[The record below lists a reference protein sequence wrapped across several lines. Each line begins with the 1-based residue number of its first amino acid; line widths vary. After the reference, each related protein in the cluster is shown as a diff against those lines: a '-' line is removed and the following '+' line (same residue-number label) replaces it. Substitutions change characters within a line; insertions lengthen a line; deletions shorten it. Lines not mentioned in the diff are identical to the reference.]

1 MNEQFNDDVA
11 ARKQGGSIG
20 VLWRGT
26 TVPEFDSVAFAL
38 APGELSQVVETIFG
52 FHIVRRPTLAEVW
65 EEFRTEIESYVMRQM
80 DSVYLARLEER
91 RKVRVRSDAAALT
104 REALNEPLQHLDSPK
119 VLASYDGGTFTV
131 GDLMRWFQGS
141 PPQVHRQI
149 LNATDEEVESFV
161 RSLMLND
168 FLVADARQA
177 GVDVPEEDFV
187 VYRDRYARRLSQL
200 RDRLGIDSALAK
212 ARNERERVRLLE
224 EGVDRYVE
232 FIARTQKDIVVVP
245 PGLAS
250 ILRREHKWKVSLAG
264 VDRAAARAEAIRAAL
279 EPAAEETADIEI
291 ADPVKP

>member
-1 MNEQFNDDVA
+1 
-11 ARKQGGSIG
+11 
-20 VLWRGT
+20 
-26 TVPEFDSVAFAL
+26 
-38 APGELSQVVETIFG
+38 
-52 FHIVRRPTLAEVW
+52 
-65 EEFRTEIESYVMRQM
+65 
-80 DSVYLARLEER
+80 
-91 RKVRVRSDAAALT
+91 
-104 REALNEPLQHLDSPK
+104 
-119 VLASYDGGTFTV
+119 
-131 GDLMRWFQGS
+131 MRWFQGS